1 MSFVI
6 GNWNAIFENIKV
18 RRRIFYRLHVLIA
31 CSFVLIS
38 LLFTWVTAMYGFLI
52 LKQFD
57 GDTKIGPLGWSQ
69 FDEVN
74 GWRVSDSNYKH
85 EIEYEFAMA
94 YYWNIALR
102 RASNVE

>member
-1 MSFVI
+1 
-6 GNWNAIFENIKV
+6 
-18 RRRIFYRLHVLIA
+18 
-31 CSFVLIS
+31 
-38 LLFTWVTAMYGFLI
+38 MYGVLI

-57 GDTKIGPLGWSQ
+57 GDSKIGPLGWSM

-74 GWRVSDSNYKH
+74 GWRVADSNYKH

-102 RASNVE
+102 RAPNLGYSPNCHAHIKMFWTDVLNSHGPSNLSNRHSV

>member
-1 MSFVI
+1 
-6 GNWNAIFENIKV
+6 
-18 RRRIFYRLHVLIA
+18 
-31 CSFVLIS
+31 
-38 LLFTWVTAMYGFLI
+38 MYGVLI

-102 RASNVE
+102 RASNVELFTLPYHTWRFERHI